1 MTNAEIQAAIA
12 AAYGE
17 GHAYVSYTS
26 NLLDKNSQRK
36 VFELIT
42 TNIYISSANYHT
54 YDWNAET
61 SQKRFGELVRGWKKN
76 AQKFDTSIIFDSS
89 NRASELNDFHDALE
103 YDILHATPGT
113 FRWND
118 YTIDAYGISS
128 KTEPYSKSQTLNTV
142 SFYAPDPFWRKQVA
156 YTQTET
162 QYIGEEDDVKTYA
175 YGGYNYNYNY
185 TGETGARF
193 IITNPDVLDSKY
205 ILTVYGP
212 AYSPALSI
220 GDTNISFPGL
230 TVPQD
235 AYLIVNSML
244 KTAILHRVDGTEI
257 NCFGK
262 RDPDNYLWD
271 PIAYGQN
278 RVSWDGTFTFDIQ
291 LIEERSEPKWL
302 TA

>member
-1 MTNAEIQAAIA
+1 MTNAEIQAAIEA
-12 AAYGE
+12 ANGE

-26 NLLDKNSQRK
+26 NLLDQNNQKK

-42 TNIYISSANYHT
+42 ENIFICSANYHT

-76 AQKFDTSIIFDSS
+76 SQNFETSIIFDSS

-103 YDILHATPGT
+103 YDILHSTPGI
-113 FRWND
+113 FRWNE
-118 YTIDAYGISS
+118 YTIEAYGISS
-128 KTEPYSKSQTLNTV
+128 KTEPFSKNQTVNTI
-142 SFYAPDPFWRKQVA
+142 SFYAPDPFWMKQVP
-156 YTQTET
+156 YTKSET
-162 QYIGEEDDVKTYA
+162 HYIGEEGDIKSYA

-193 IITNPDVLDSKY
+193 IINNPDVLDSKY
-205 ILTVYGP
+205 ILTIYGP
-212 AYSPALSI
+212 VSSPEVSI
-220 GDTNISFPGL
+220 GGTIVSFPGL
-230 TVPQD
+230 SIQQG
-235 AYLIVNSML
+235 AYLVVNSML
-244 KTAILHRVDGTEI
+244 KTVILHNADGSEI

-262 RDPDNYLWD
+262 RDPENYLWE
-271 PIAYGQN
+271 PISYGYN
-278 RVSWDGTFTFDIQ
+278 RVSWDGTFIFDIE